1 MKIKE
6 VRKRLESL
14 RQLYDN
20 AIKIQN
26 CCMNNNAADGA
37 VTDLEEKS
45 GINTSLRN
53 FATCV
58 GKLAA
63 DEIKRISDVID
74 NTDAKID

>member
-6 VRKRLESL
+6 ARERLESL
-14 RQLYDN
+14 RQLHDS

-26 CCMNNNAADGA
+26 CC
-37 VTDLEEKS
+37 L
-45 GINTSLRN
+45 NTLRN

-63 DEIKRISDVID
+63 GEIKRISDVID
-74 NTDAKID
+74 NTDVKID

>member
-1 MKIKE
+1 MRIKE
-6 VRKRLESL
+6 ARERLESL
-14 RQLYDN
+14 RQLHDS

-26 CCMNNNAADGA
+26 CC
-37 VTDLEEKS
+37 L
-45 GINTSLRN
+45 NTLRT

-74 NTDAKID
+74 NTDVKID